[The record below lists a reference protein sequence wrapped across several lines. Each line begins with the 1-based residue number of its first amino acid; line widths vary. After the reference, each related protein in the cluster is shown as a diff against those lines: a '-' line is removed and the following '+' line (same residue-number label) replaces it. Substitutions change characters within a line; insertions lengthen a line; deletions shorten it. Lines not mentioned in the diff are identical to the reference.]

1 MLNYAWGLDWR
12 SGRTVWVYRVG
23 CRFRLPVGFAAW
35 VYGLGS
41 GFRLGLRFGLSAAV
55 TCMYSER
62 ERESLTDS
70 FWTLQAGTGKYPDF
84 WALVI
89 KKCTPNE
96 VIN

>member
-41 GFRLGLRFGLSAAV
+41 GFRLGLRFGFSAAV

-62 ERESLTDS
+62 ERERVSPILFGLSKLEQGNILTS
-70 FWTLQAGTGKYPDF
+70 GLW
-84 WALVI
+84 
-89 KKCTPNE
+89 
-96 VIN
+96 